1 MRYVWRLGKEIANPK
16 IENQLKRTSISTCT
30 CHVTNLLRTFHIHE
44 NMFFNMHYITDVCL
58 EKLSMSLTFWIQIQS
73 ECCTF
78 IYKML
83 TPFVQLLSTW
93 DSYFILLQ
101 THLQAAVFGGTVS
114 TWCRMS
120 CTSGDLPSQ
129 RSSIRNFAQWWQ
141 QQRFSF

>member
-1 MRYVWRLGKEIANPK
+1 MRYVGGLARKLPIQELKTSWKERPS
-16 IENQLKRTSISTCT
+16 L
-30 CHVTNLLRTFHIHE
+30 HVHVMSQIMLRTFHIHE